1 MQSTIETL
9 EKRIDELENRSR
21 RGNLIVYGLPEAN
34 DETSES
40 LEKIVNE
47 KIIRDTLELDP
58 IEIERIDRLG
68 RPAPDKTRP
77 VIFKL
82 LDTRQKAVILKQCKK
97 LKDTEYSIREDF
109 SRRIRDIR
117 KKLWDSAKENR
128 DKKDKVSLAFD
139 KLYINNCA
147 FVWRDEK
154 GERVPLDKKK
164 KRRHTNPTNS
174 WQRCADQKITLLQ
187 LNARSILNKI
197 QSLETTLL
205 LYEPDMWLLLKLGCR
220 HLCTIM
226 KYVVVRKDRPSR
238 GGGRGAADTTLYIV
252 HPSSASAKR

>member
-164 KRRHTNPTNS
+164 NGDTRTRPTAGS
-174 WQRCADQKITLLQ
+174 
-187 LNARSILNKI
+187 
-197 QSLETTLL
+197 
-205 LYEPDMWLLLKLGCR
+205 
-220 HLCTIM
+220 
-226 KYVVVRKDRPSR
+226 
-238 GGGRGAADTTLYIV
+238 GAQT
-252 HPSSASAKR
+252 KK